1 METPP
6 AWETLEIELRT
17 GEYTND
23 VQELTSFEVLNSV
36 YVFDPPAYPEY
47 GGYGTGYVRGEVK
60 NTGNVD
66 SDFVVV
72 IATFFDA
79 GGKVIGRGLTIV
91 DVDVLAA
98 GASAPFEVIYL
109 DANADQV
116 VSYEL
121 IVHGNPK

>member
-1 METPP
+1 MCLSRPH
-6 AWETLEIELRT
+6 IDRT
-17 GEYTND
+17 
-23 VQELTSFEVLNSV
+23 
-36 YVFDPPAYPEY
+36 
-47 GGYGTGYVRGEVK
+47 YGTGYVRGEVK

-79 GGKVIGRGLTIV
+79 TGKVIGRGLTIV

-121 IVHGNPK
+121 IVHGEPK